1 MELDRKTLAER
12 YFRAVYT
19 GDLAVID
26 ELASDTVIITYP
38 IFSSL
43 FGTPIIRG
51 RTAVKE
57 FSIRFSSRWADPQ
70 INIHEAVEEGS
81 RVVLLWDFRA
91 RNLVPIQPGDT
102 ASQQEHRWGGITLFR
117 FDDSGKVIA
126 EVGEESDPGPVARL
140 SGSGA
145 I

>member
-1 MELDRKTLAER
+1 MEPDRKALAER

-26 ELASDTVIITYP
+26 DLASDAIVITYP

-43 FGTPIIRG
+43 FGTPLVRG

-57 FSIRFSSRWADPQ
+57 FGIRFSSRWADPQ
-70 INIHEAVEEGS
+70 ISIHEALAEGDC
-81 RVVLLWDFRA
+81 VVLLWDFRA
-91 RNLVPIQPGDT
+91 RNLVPIQPGDA
-102 ASQQEHRWGGITLFR
+102 ASRQEHRWGGITLFR
-117 FDDSGKVIA
+117 FDETGKIIA
-126 EVGEESDPGPVARL
+126 EIGEESDPGPVARL
-140 SGSGA
+140 SSSGA